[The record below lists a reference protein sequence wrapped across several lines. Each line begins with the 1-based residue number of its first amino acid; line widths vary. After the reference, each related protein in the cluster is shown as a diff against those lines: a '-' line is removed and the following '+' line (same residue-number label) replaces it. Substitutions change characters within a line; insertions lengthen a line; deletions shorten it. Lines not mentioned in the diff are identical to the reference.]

1 MYSRQKT
8 SSRRYRRSSK
18 PFFLLAALAV
28 VLCAMVGTTVAYL
41 FTKTDPITNTFTP
54 TKVTTEITE
63 NFDKDVKN
71 DVQVKNTGEVDAYI
85 RAAVVV
91 TWQNDD
97 GEVYPTAPAEGTD
110 YTVTW
115 TMDGWEKNG
124 DYYYYKKVVKPEES
138 TGVLLTDCK
147 PVEGKAPE
155 GYHLSVEILASA
167 IQANPS
173 SAIEEL
179 WKVNVDADGNI
190 TDGGN

>member
-63 NFDKDVKN
+63 NFNKDVKN
-71 DVQVKNTGEVDAYI
+71 TVQVKNTGDVDAYI

-91 TWQNDD
+91 TWQNEK

-115 TMDGWEKNG
+115 TKNGWVKNG
-124 DYYYYKKVVKPEES
+124 DYYYYTEVVKPGSS

-173 SAIEEL
+173 SAVE
-179 WKVNVDADGNI
+179 DAWGFVPGSN
-190 TDGGN
+190 

>member
-18 PFFLLAALAV
+18 PFFLLVALAV

-41 FTKTDPITNTFTP
+41 VTDTDPITNIFTP

-63 NFDKDVKN
+63 NFDEKVKN
-71 DVQVKNTGEVDAYI
+71 NVKVKNTGDVDAYI

-91 TWQNDD
+91 TWQNDA
-97 GEVYPTAPAEGTD
+97 GEVYPTAPVEGTD

-115 TMDGWEKNG
+115 TMDGWKKIG
-124 DYYYYKKVVKPEES
+124 DYYYYKEVVKPGDS

-147 PVEGKAPE
+147 PVEGKAPD

-167 IQANPS
+167 IQAKPDS
-173 SAIEEL
+173 VVLEA
-179 WKVNVDADGNI
+179 WKVTIADI
-190 TDGGN
+190 TGAGSSD